1 MKQYMD
7 ILGLILMTAL
17 TIGVVG
23 LIVALGVMIPK
34 IIKEDF

>member
-1 MKQYMD
+1 MKEYID
-7 ILGLILMTAL
+7 ILGLIFMTAL

-23 LIVALGVMIPK
+23 LVVALGIMIPK